1 MAAICKEQYSLDRP
15 ALYLAFELSSSTW
28 KLGFTIGHG
37 QRPRERNISARDLKA
52 LEWEIDQA
60 KKRFGLPEDA
70 PVLSCYEAGRD
81 GFSRKGIGT
90 MWLHRYLESVGVLNL
105 VVDSSSI
112 EVNRRKRRA
121 KTDSLDVAK
130 LLTMLLRYHGREKKV
145 WHVVRVPTVGQED
158 NRQLHREMMALKE
171 ERTRHINRIKALLTG
186 QGLRMQVRAD
196 FLHQLETIRLWD
208 GSRLPEGLVGLLQ
221 REHKRLQLV
230 EDQIGELERE
240 RKEAIRNS
248 TRPDIEMVRHLL
260 RLRAIG
266 VNSAWLFTMEF
277 FGWRKFRNQKE
288 VGALSGLTPTPS
300 QSGSTNREQ
309 GIGKSGNRYVRAL
322 AIEIACRLAPAC
334 RRFSRHER
342 WGWLRYQPDSELTR
356 WYEERFAHGSSRMRR
371 IGIVAVA
378 RKLLVELWR
387 YLETGVIPEG
397 AVLKPSLV

>member
-1 MAAICKEQYSLDRP
+1 MAAICKEQYSLNRP

-37 QRPRERNISARDLKA
+37 QRPRERNIGARDLKA

-60 KKRFGLPEDA
+60 KKRFGLPQDA

-81 GFSRKGIGT
+81 GF
-90 MWLHRYLESVGVLNL
+90 WLHRYLESVGVLNL

-145 WHVVRVPTVGQED
+145 WHVVRVPTVEQED
-158 NRQLHREMMALKE
+158 NRQLHREMMALKK
-171 ERTRHINRIKALLTG
+171 ERTRHINRIKALMTG

-230 EDQIGELERE
+230 EEQIGELERE

-322 AIEIACRLAPAC
+322 AIEIA
-334 RRFSRHER
+334 

-387 YLETGVIPEG
+387 YLETGAIPEG

>member
-1 MAAICKEQYSLDRP
+1 MAAICKEQYSLNRP

-37 QRPRERNISARDLKA
+37 QRPRERNIGARDLKA

-60 KKRFGLPEDA
+60 KKRFGLPQDA

-81 GFSRKGIGT
+81 GF
-90 MWLHRYLESVGVLNL
+90 WLHRYLESVGVLNL

-145 WHVVRVPTVGQED
+145 WHVVRVPTVEQED
-158 NRQLHREMMALKE
+158 NRQLHREMMALKK

-230 EDQIGELERE
+230 EEQIRELERE

-322 AIEIACRLAPAC
+322 AIEIA
-334 RRFSRHER
+334 

-387 YLETGVIPEG
+387 YLETGAIPEG

>member
-1 MAAICKEQYSLDRP
+1 MAAICKEQYSLNRP

-37 QRPRERNISARDLKA
+37 QRPRERNIGARDLKA

-60 KKRFGLPEDA
+60 KKRFGLPQDA

-81 GFSRKGIGT
+81 GF
-90 MWLHRYLESVGVLNL
+90 WLHRYLESVGVLNL

-145 WHVVRVPTVGQED
+145 WHVVRVPTVEQED
-158 NRQLHREMMALKE
+158 NRQLHREMMALKK

-230 EDQIGELERE
+230 EEQIGELERE

-322 AIEIACRLAPAC
+322 AIEIA
-334 RRFSRHER
+334 

-387 YLETGVIPEG
+387 YLETGAIPEG